1 MAISAGIE
9 QYIADVLPVKAR
21 GLLLSDEELEQALTS
36 DVADIVH
43 DLAGRELLAEILEGI
58 AGTDFDDAQI
68 RTLLDPAVAPEDW
81 RVGEALAQAFLA
93 AHRNCRF
100 PWPAS
105 RDLRNPVSSPA
116 GTDLVGFVTFTDETL
131 FAFGEVKPPLSCNGH
146 HRCCTVGMA

>member
-68 RTLLDPAVAPEDW
+68 RTLLDPAVAPEGAH
-81 RVGEALAQAFLA
+81 VAEALAQAFLTGPTA
-93 AHRNCRF
+93 
-100 PWPAS
+100 
-105 RDLRNPVSSPA
+105 
-116 GTDLVGFVTFTDETL
+116 TVGFRGQQAVIYATRFLVRRGLTL
-131 FAFGEVKPPLSCNGH
+131 
-146 HRCCTVGMA
+146 